1 MIQWLSGYYA
11 QSPAI
16 IAKAMAPKIYKSK
29 KNKFNVPAKN
39 LKNINANFNDKN
51 INEYCDKIWHST
63 QKIQLYIGVPE
74 PKFYTTLMSKCCGEG
89 KQVLLVY
96 PEIHMIDDAIVHY
109 ITAFGD
115 ENVAILHS
123 KISKNKYFHYYQ
135 AIKANKIKII
145 IGTRIAIFAPYSHL
159 GLVIIDSE
167 HDNSLKQ
174 WDQNPRYHTI
184 DIAQYMVKLYDTKLL
199 LCSIAPRVTT
209 YYNAKKNE
217 WPVFRNLDI
226 SAKNITIV
234 S

>member
-96 PEIHMIDDAIVHY
+96 PEIHMIDDAI
-109 ITAFGD
+109 
-115 ENVAILHS
+115 
-123 KISKNKYFHYYQ
+123 
-135 AIKANKIKII
+135 
-145 IGTRIAIFAPYSHL
+145 
-159 GLVIIDSE
+159 
-167 HDNSLKQ
+167 
-174 WDQNPRYHTI
+174 